1 MDHRRGWVREKPKTE
16 EMAMVK
22 GDHPGLVKGMARV
35 KGMETATATVR
46 IIKASQKPKIAID
59 KNQRF

>member
-1 MDHRRGWVREKPKTE
+1 MDHRRGRVREKPKTE

-35 KGMETATATVR
+35 KGMETATVR